1 MGETIEPIGLFLIK
15 NTGENMNKE
24 SNEQINLE
32 LDLVLERIVEVPVEL
47 VWNAWTIP
55 EQLKQWFTP
64 VPWKTIDCR
73 IDLKPGGEF
82 YTLMQS
88 PEGNQFPNNGCFL
101 EVIPFEKLVFT
112 DSLLSGYRPS
122 GSSFMTA
129 FVTMESI
136 GAATKYKAVAKHK
149 DPDTK
154 KQHEEMG
161 FMDGWGTALDQLV
174 AFTKTLPR

>member
-1 MGETIEPIGLFLIK
+1 
-15 NTGENMNKE
+15 MNKE